1 MSQISTHLNLPYIQP
16 AQAQKHV
23 THNDAIELL
32 DMIVQ
37 LTVQDFDA
45 ITPPTSPAEGETWAL
60 GAAPTDAWTGQA
72 GDIASFRGGGWLFV
86 APQTGWQAYG
96 VIPEQMRVY
105 TGTLWVNSSADPSFE
120 NLAGV
125 GVNATADATNKLS
138 VASEAVL
145 FNHAGASH
153 QLKLNKASSTD
164 TASLLFQS
172 NWSGRAEM
180 GLAGNDDFALKV
192 SDGTTWFTGLTVL
205 GTTGAVQI
213 NEILSLPARAQ
224 PATATGGDIYFD
236 ATLAKLRCFD
246 GSLWQDL
253 H

>member
-1 MSQISTHLNLPYIQP
+1 MSQTSTHLNLPYIQP

-23 THNDAIELL
+23 THNEAIELL

-45 ITPPTSPAEGETWAL
+45 ITPPGSPADGETWAL
-60 GAAPTDAWTGQA
+60 GLTPSDAWAGHAGQ
-72 GDIASFRGGGWLFV
+72 IASFRGGGWLFV
-86 APQTGWQAYG
+86 TPQVGWQAYS
-96 VIPEQMRVY
+96 IIAEDIRVY
-105 TGTLWVNSSADPSFE
+105 SGAVWISATSSPSFD
-120 NLAGV
+120 NLPGV

-153 QLKLNKASSTD
+153 QVKLNKASTSD

-205 GTTGAVQI
+205 GTSGTVQI
-213 NEILSLPARAQ
+213 NALLNLPPQ
-224 PATATGGDIYFD
+224 STPATATAGDVYFD
-236 ATLAKLRCFD
+236 STTSKLRCFD

-253 H
+253 Y

>member
-1 MSQISTHLNLPYIQP
+1 L
-16 AQAQKHV
+16 
-23 THNDAIELL
+23 
-32 DMIVQ
+32 
-37 LTVQDFDA
+37 
-45 ITPPTSPAEGETWAL
+45 
-60 GAAPTDAWTGQA
+60 
-72 GDIASFRGGGWLFV
+72 
-86 APQTGWQAYG
+86 
-96 VIPEQMRVY
+96 
-105 TGTLWVNSSADPSFE
+105 FE

-192 SDGTTWFTGLTVL
+192 SDGTTWVTGLTIL

-213 NEILSLPARAQ
+213 NEVLTLPGRAQ

-236 ATLAKLRCFD
+236 STLAKLRCFD
-246 GSLWQDL
+246 GSLWQNL